1 MQWLTLPMSDSP
13 LCSHSPNNGICAPTA
28 PRGTRVE
35 ASRESTGA
43 VSLMDLLTPR
53 QFEVAILIA
62 WGLKNADIAT
72 RLRTTEYVIKNYVKE
87 IYDRAG
93 CWNRVELALRFV
105 YENHTGLYDA
115 DRLQGFVGAL
125 ADG

>member
-1 MQWLTLPMSDSP
+1 
-13 LCSHSPNNGICAPTA
+13 
-28 PRGTRVE
+28 
-35 ASRESTGA
+35 
-43 VSLMDLLTPR
+43 MDLLTPR

-105 YENHTGLYDA
+105 YENHTGRYDA
-115 DRLQGFVGAL
+115 DRLQGFVSTLGT
-125 ADG
+125 G